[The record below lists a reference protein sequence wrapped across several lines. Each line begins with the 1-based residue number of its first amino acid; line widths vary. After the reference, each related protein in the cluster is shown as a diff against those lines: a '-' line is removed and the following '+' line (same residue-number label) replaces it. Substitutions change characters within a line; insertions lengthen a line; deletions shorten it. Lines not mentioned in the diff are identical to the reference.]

1 MKLGEL
7 FVMQFFSLLT
17 ESIYTTMMLSQSWQ
31 QQQLSWANNWAAIT
45 LLTIDSTSHCL
56 KDGQDWTH
64 VGRHPRDVPAPALE
78 FCAYQLLLQDS
89 TMPFKAICSFKR
101 EHTEL
106 QFWVLVKP
114 NLFVKGQPCYHHAG
128 QGEMLEACCSTM
140 LSCNPSSLSLPT
152 QTLPLP
158 DGACSTPGT
167 DIRKPH
173 ASLRLPSK
181 GPIFCM

>member
-1 MKLGEL
+1 MKLAEL

-45 LLTIDSTSHCL
+45 LLTIDSTFSLPQRRTRLDPC
-56 KDGQDWTH
+56 WPSPTWC
-64 VGRHPRDVPAPALE
+64 PCTALE
-78 FCAYQLLLQDS
+78 FCVYQLLLQDS

-128 QGEMLEACCSTM
+128 QGEMSEACCSTM